1 MPLNYQTASLKEIL
15 AHISAGVVVDKA
27 VVQSLRER
35 LFADG
40 RIDRS
45 EANLLFDL
53 NNVTTKNSGHD
64 SAWQDLFVEG
74 ISSYLLDDPNSPHKI
89 DESEGAW
96 LAARIGE
103 DGQCD
108 ANERALLAHL
118 KQKAKFFD
126 PRLKKLMERNGV

>member
-1 MPLNYQTASLKEIL
+1 MAFNYQTASLKEIL
-15 AHISAGVVVDKA
+15 AHISADGVIDKDE
-27 VVQSLRER
+27 VTSLRER

-40 RIDRS
+40 RIDKV

-53 NNVTTKNSGHD
+53 NNATTKNSGHD
-64 SAWQDLFVEG
+64 AGWQTLFVEAV
-74 ISSYLLDDPNSPHKI
+74 SSYVLDDPNSPNKI

-108 ANERALLAHL
+108 SNERALLAHI
-118 KQKAKFFD
+118 KQKAKIIA
-126 PRLKKLMERNGV
+126 PGLKKLMEKHGV